1 MMIQKPETSL
11 QKPINHQPA
20 TSSRKRVLMLL
31 TNAFDPD
38 PRVHQEAR
46 ALAENGYDVTILCWD
61 RDCKFPPQE
70 VVDGIR
76 IERIYV
82 RSTHGR
88 GATQAPFLLLFWV
101 KAYAR
106 ASVKDFDIV
115 HCHDFDTLPLGYL
128 LAKQRKAKL
137 IYDAHESYV
146 DMLGNLPGWLKMA
159 IYKVEDFL
167 LKRTDLL
174 ITVGDILRGAFIR
187 RGAKQT
193 CVVGNWKDPSQF
205 QFPPEALKEERKR
218 LNIFNGQLVISFIA
232 NLGMERQLQPLIAA
246 VKESREI
253 FLIIGGDGPCSKI
266 VKEASQ
272 RYANIAYLGYVNPS
286 KVPFYT
292 ALSDI
297 IFYGF
302 DPVNPNSKFSAPNK
316 LFEALAA
323 GKAVLTGD
331 FGEVGRIVKDT
342 ECGLITKKFTEEEIK
357 KNLSSLRPE
366 ILSRF
371 KENSK
376 KNGLEKYN
384 WQNACVT
391 LLEQY
396 SRLWG

>member
-1 MMIQKPETSL
+1 
-11 QKPINHQPA
+11 
-20 TSSRKRVLMLL
+20 
-31 TNAFDPD
+31 
-38 PRVHQEAR
+38 
-46 ALAENGYDVTILCWD
+46 
-61 RDCKFPPQE
+61 
-70 VVDGIR
+70 
-76 IERIYV
+76 
-82 RSTHGR
+82 
-88 GATQAPFLLLFWV
+88 
-101 KAYAR
+101 
-106 ASVKDFDIV
+106 
-115 HCHDFDTLPLGYL
+115 LPLGYL
-128 LAKQRKAKL
+128 LAKQKKAKL

-146 DMLGNLPGWLKMA
+146 DMLGNLPGWFKIA

-167 LKRTDLL
+167 LKRADLL
-174 ITVGDILRGAFIR
+174 ITVGDILRGEFIR
-187 RGAKQT
+187 RGARQT

-205 QFPPEALKEERKR
+205 QFPPEALKEEKKR

-232 NLGMERQLQPLIAA
+232 NLGIERQLQPLIAA

-253 FLIIGGDGPCSKI
+253 FLIIGGDGPCSEI

-342 ECGLITKKFTEEEIK
+342 ECGLITKKFTEEEIR

-376 KNGLEKYN
+376 KNGLEIYN